1 MTRTNKQTPL
11 LEEVRIMLEAATFHL
26 SEGNLLDVEDL
37 LRDAI
42 GDVYEA
48 IAQIQ
53 GARED
58 AHRMAGRVALD
69 TGLLDMLAL
78 NEEPPRFE
86 EILDLCPALRTAY
99 YRFAK
104 LDANG
109 ACCVFN
115 DVHEAY
121 QDGVFD
127 SMCERLAS
135 ELNAACDALEK
146 EGN

>member
-1 MTRTNKQTPL
+1 MRTKNQTPI
-11 LEEVRIMLEAATFHL
+11 LEEIRIMLEAAIFHL

-48 IAQIQ
+48 IAQVQ

-58 AHRMAGRVALD
+58 IARMSGHVALD
-69 TGLLDMLAL
+69 TELLDMLAP
-78 NEEPPRFE
+78 NEELPRFE
-86 EILDLCPALRTAY
+86 EILDLCPALRAAY

-115 DVHEAY
+115 EVQDAY
-121 QDGVFD
+121 EDGVFD
-127 SMCERLAS
+127 SMCDKLAS
-135 ELNAACDALEK
+135 DLNAASDALES
-146 EGN
+146 EVN

>member
-1 MTRTNKQTPL
+1 MSTPILTSALVSIDSALMRAGHESKGAEIL
-11 LEEVRIMLEAATFHL
+11 LTQDLTDALGFVLEA
-26 SEGNLLDVEDL
+26 
-37 LRDAI
+37 I
-42 GDVYEA
+42 EA
-48 IAQIQ
+48 IQ

-69 TGLLDMLAL
+69 TELLDMLAP

-115 DVHEAY
+115 DVTEAY
-121 QDGVFD
+121 EDGVFD
-127 SMCERLAS
+127 SMCDKLAN
-135 ELNAACDALEK
+135 ELNAACDALES
-146 EGN
+146 GVN

>member
-1 MTRTNKQTPL
+1 MKRTNKQTPL
-11 LEEVRIMLEAATFHL
+11 LEEVRIMLEAAIFHIEEN
-26 SEGNLLDVEDL
+26 STEDAHEL
-37 LRDAI
+37 VRDALAN
-42 GDVYEA
+42 VYES
-48 IAQIQ
+48 IHQIQ

-69 TGLLDMLAL
+69 TGLLDMLAP
-78 NEEPPRFE
+78 NEESPRFE

-115 DVHEAY
+115 DVQEAY

-135 ELNAACDALEK
+135 ELNAASDSLES
-146 EGN
+146 GVN

>member
-1 MTRTNKQTPL
+1 
-11 LEEVRIMLEAATFHL
+11 MLEAAIFHL

-48 IAQIQ
+48 IAQVQ

-58 AHRMAGRVALD
+58 IARMSGHVALD
-69 TGLLDMLAL
+69 TELLDMLAP
-78 NEEPPRFE
+78 NEELPRFE
-86 EILDLCPALRTAY
+86 EILDLCPALRAAY

-115 DVHEAY
+115 EVQDAY
-121 QDGVFD
+121 EDGVFD
-127 SMCERLAS
+127 SMCDKLAS
-135 ELNAACDALEK
+135 DLNAASDALES
-146 EGN
+146 EVN